1 MKLRVYQQGGGLIY
15 TPFIPEKAGVSTAK
29 TSKSGDEDDA
39 KLDPLDKELLSLMK
53 DENLLPSDIQAIS
66 NALIAFQRS
75 TQHLSDTAGFGGTG
89 TYRSVMPGM
98 LQIMN
103 MVSTAKFNKNQWD
116 KAISEM
122 QKHDAGAE
130 VAMDSYGRMFVL
142 DSDGKLSTVSP
153 KDFNPEK
160 YQPIS
165 NSQLLQIRERSAGM
179 DGQLLNS
186 MADLV
191 GKQDVYK
198 AINEIIKAYGTKEN
212 AQLLSKDEAVQ
223 NVLIDVNSPEGIYKL
238 STKYPQAD
246 LQKAF
251 KVLYDELPTNMQNL
265 LKANAALSGESNP
278 TEGAYKFIHS
288 IIMNNINTEVD
299 PSYDATASKAAGTG
313 AGSGEKLS
321 VKDTYAEHLNT
332 GEGFNPPTW
341 TVIQPSNS
349 DLPLYAY
356 SQNVGAVLKD
366 EKRFETANLSEV
378 LSNADAIGAIVDAN
392 NISFGDQLLALND
405 FSKVVYDASSNM
417 KRVYLPIKTDSTGHI
432 RIDFEAQ
439 QKVGKLQEYLDNHG
453 EIAFALIEEKL
464 EDIPNSYLDREHK
477 VIRFKN
483 EHPFL
488 AINGIVSSDKVRI
501 DTTSNYIWSMD
512 RGEGDTRKD
521 YKSIYNNTI
530 TTGYESGDKK
540 RYDNGSARGKNLY
553 EGVIYM
559 PLIGPLTA
567 TGIFNSAYF
576 TKDTY
581 TDITQKAEARQ
592 QAQKVKTN
600 FTE

>member
-29 TSKSGDEDDA
+29 ASKSGDEDDA

-89 TYRSVMPGM
+89 AYRSVMPGM

-238 STKYPQAD
+238 STKHPQAD

-299 PSYDATASKAAGTG
+299 PSYDATASKAAGAG

-349 DLPLYAY
+349 DLALYAY
-356 SQNVGAVLKD
+356 SQNVGPILKD